1 MWHQL
6 KLPDDYKVK
15 LFNLYSIDNGSGIKE
30 IKSVRQLKRF
40 YNKYKDLYN
49 DYIKENKFD
58 FDDYETVKG
67 LVHYIENN
75 SK

>member
-1 MWHQL
+1 L